1 MKLLLQ
7 KLFHPLQIKRKDTEK
22 TLSKKI
28 LKEEH
33 RIYSEAVNLFAKK
46 KIKISG
52 RKTIIG

>member
-1 MKLLLQ
+1 VE
-7 KLFHPLQIKRKDTEK
+7 IKRKDTEK